1 MEKEEDKTFL
11 WWLTFFLSE
20 CGECECARARP
31 QETEKRRPRRGRK
44 EKGDVIK
51 IDVCVCVCVCGEE
64 EYWTGEEDCDVHM
77 PHM

>member
-1 MEKEEDKTFL
+1 MAKEEDKTFL

-20 CGECECARARP
+20 CGECECVRARP

-51 IDVCVCVCVCGEE
+51 IDVCVEKKS
-64 EYWTGEEDCDVHM
+64 TGLEKKIVMCTCHTCEM
-77 PHM
+77 